1 MKSAMLG
8 VLASIVVVA
17 AAACEKKP
25 AASGDAS
32 KKGVPPATKPI
43 TLAVIPKGTTHV
55 FWKSVETGVKQA
67 GSDLGVTIIWKG
79 PLVENDRAQ
88 QIQLVEQFVTEG
100 VSGIVLA
107 PLDKQA
113 LVGPVKAAGAKKI
126 PVVIFDSALE
136 GAGDGAGDFAA
147 FVATNNRAAGRM
159 GGEYLVKSIGGRG
172 NVLLLRYL
180 VGSASTDE
188 RESGFLD
195 AARAQSEIKVISDN
209 QYAGPT
215 PDEAK
220 AKALNMIDQVKEA
233 HGVFCPNESSTF
245 GMLLALRQEQ
255 LIGRVKLVGFDSS
268 PPLLA
273 ALRAGEIE
281 ALVVQNPRRMG
292 YLAVESLVKH
302 LRGEPVE
309 PTIDTGAVLVT
320 KENIDSEEVKKI
332 LE

>member
-1 MKSAMLG
+1 MKKAWLTFLAAG
-8 VLASIVVVA
+8 LVLAA
-17 AAACEKKP
+17 LGCEKKP
-25 AASGDAS
+25 APAEGTSKSPGAAS
-32 KKGVPPATKPI
+32 KQL

-55 FWKSVETGVKQA
+55 FWKSVEKGAKQA
-67 GSDLGVTIIWKG
+67 GADLGATIIWKG

-88 QIQLVEQFVTEG
+88 QIQLVQQFVSEG

-113 LVGPVKAAGAKKI
+113 LVGPVKEAGAKNI

-136 GAGDGAGDFAA
+136 GTAGTDFAS
-147 FVATNNRAAGRM
+147 FVATNNRAAGKM
-159 GGEYLVKSIGGRG
+159 GGDHLVKSLGGKG
-172 NVLLLRYL
+172 NVVLLRYL

-195 AARAQSEIKVISDN
+195 AVKSSPDLKLLTDN

-220 AKALNMIDQVKEA
+220 AKALNMIDQIKEA
-233 HGVFCPNESSTF
+233 QGVFCPNESSTF
-245 GMLLALRQEQ
+245 GMLLALRQEK
-255 LIGRVKLVGFDSS
+255 LTGKVKLVGFDSS
-268 PPLLA
+268 PPLLE

-292 YLAVESLVKH
+292 YLAVESIIKR
-302 LRGEPVE
+302 LRGEKVE
-309 PTIDTGAVLVT
+309 PSIDTGAVLVT